1 MQQDKLSRNVLCT
14 LSPTFAAATSSMAN
28 IVNLSDLET
37 FSFSDRR
44 PQFRTITGLLLFQP
58 ACKLDLTY
66 IYAIY
71 SELRGQG
78 AIFPTF
84 LGKIFRINKQLC
96 IIFCSIYGRFW
107 LLCGTL
113 QCILLPLA
121 IFSRKG
127 NIGCQFCLLDDFLHG
142 RFNR

>member
-14 LSPTFAAATSSMAN
+14 LSPNFAAATSSMAN
-28 IVNLSDLET
+28 IVNFEQS
-37 FSFSDRR
+37 R
-44 PQFRTITGLLLFQP
+44 GLLLFQP

-84 LGKIFRINKQLC
+84 LGKIFGISKQLC